1 MQERREMVKITWE
14 AKAGDLWVQG
24 QPEQVAGQPGLHRE
38 TKGRKVKIDS
48 WVWKESKGLG
58 W

>member
-1 MQERREMVKITWE
+1 MVKITWE